1 MRYRYRSEDELKD
14 SGVEWLGK
22 IPKDWEV
29 GKFKYSSLLYT
40 GNSIKDNE
48 KDNYTDSENS
58 YPYISTKDINIDY
71 NTINYDNGM
80 YTKVDDKTFKIA
92 NKDSILICIEG
103 GSAGR
108 KISYLNQ
115 NVSFV
120 NKLCCIQ
127 SNKIDSKYQYYY
139 CNSDSFKKEFSLNM
153 SGLIGGVSVSAL
165 NNFRL
170 VNPSLFEQEKIANFL
185 DEKTSQFDLI
195 ISKKEKLIERL
206 EEAKKSLISEVV
218 TGKVKVVKTDDG
230 YELVKRS
237 SEEMKASGVEWLGEI
252 PNDWDV
258 SKIKYECDINARIGW
273 KALKADE
280 YVEEGYIF
288 LATPNIKGKDIDYKN
303 VNYITKERYDE
314 SPEIKLKVDDVLL
327 TKDGSTLGTVNVV
340 RKLEREA
347 TVNSSIAVV
356 RPFENLNGI
365 YLNYF
370 IKSNYMQSIIGMFKD
385 GMGVPHLFQSDIKLF
400 NVLLPKIKEQ
410 TIISEYLDINIDLIE
425 NMKSKA
431 ILQIEKL
438 KEAKQS
444 LISEAVTGKIEI
456 LD

>member
-1 MRYRYRSEDELKD
+1 MRYRYRSEEELKD
-14 SGVEWLGK
+14 SGVEWIGK

-48 KDNYTDSENS
+48 KDNYTDSESS

-127 SNKIDSKYQYYY
+127 SSKVNSKFQYYY

-230 YELVKRS
+230 YELIKRS
-237 SEEMKASGVEWLGEI
+237 SEEMKDSGIEWLGEI
-252 PNDWDV
+252 PKDWEVKKLKYIATINPPKSSVKKFVDEDIDV
-258 SKIKYECDINARIGW
+258 SFVPMDSVRLG
-273 KALKADE
+273 
-280 YVEEGYIF
+280 
-288 LATPNIKGKDIDYKN
+288 NIKLDKTKKISEVIDGYTLFEDNDIVMAKVTPCFENRNIAICKGLKNKIGFGSSELNTIRVYENKDIKFMFYHLQEQKFMDTATYQMTGAGGLKRVPTSFLLN
-303 VNYITKERYDE
+303 AQFTYPSDNEKEMIVSYLENYIDKIDNISEKTKE
-314 SPEIKLKVDDVLL
+314 
-327 TKDGSTLGTVNVV
+327 
-340 RKLEREA
+340 
-347 TVNSSIAVV
+347 
-356 RPFENLNGI
+356 
-365 YLNYF
+365 
-370 IKSNYMQSIIGMFKD
+370 
-385 GMGVPHLFQSDIKLF
+385 
-400 NVLLPKIKEQ
+400 
-410 TIISEYLDINIDLIE
+410 
-425 NMKSKA
+425 
-431 ILQIEKL
+431 QIEKL

>member
-1 MRYRYRSEDELKD
+1 MRYRYRSDEELKD
-14 SGVEWLGK
+14 SGVEWLGQ
-22 IPKDWEV
+22 IPKNWEV

-48 KDNYTDSENS
+48 KDNYTDSESS

-127 SNKIDSKYQYYY
+127 SSKVNSKFQYYY

-153 SGLIGGVSVSAL
+153 SGLIGGVSVSSL

-230 YELVKRS
+230 YELIKRNS
-237 SEEMKASGVEWLGEI
+237 QEMKDSGVEWLGEI
-252 PNDWDV
+252 HKDWDV
-258 SKIKYECDINARIGW
+258 KAIKYLFQLRNERNYKEMKDVQLLSLFTSLGVMKQGEVEARGNKVRTVEDYKEVYPNDIVVNIILAWMGAIGMSEHRGVISPAYDIYKPINDNVVSKYYHYLFRTPRFSGECYKKGRGIMDMRW
-273 KALKADE
+273 RTYSDE
-280 YVEEGYIF
+280 FKSIIVTSPKVEEKN
-288 LATPNIKGKDIDYKN
+288 NI
-303 VNYITKERYDE
+303 V
-314 SPEIKLKVDDVLL
+314 
-327 TKDGSTLGTVNVV
+327 
-340 RKLEREA
+340 
-347 TVNSSIAVV
+347 
-356 RPFENLNGI
+356 
-365 YLNYF
+365 
-370 IKSNYMQSIIGMFKD
+370 SII
-385 GMGVPHLFQSDIKLF
+385 
-400 NVLLPKIKEQ
+400 
-410 TIISEYLDINIDLIE
+410 
-425 NMKSKA
+425 
-431 ILQIEKL
+431 
-438 KEAKQS
+438 
-444 LISEAVTGKIEI
+444 
-456 LD
+456 